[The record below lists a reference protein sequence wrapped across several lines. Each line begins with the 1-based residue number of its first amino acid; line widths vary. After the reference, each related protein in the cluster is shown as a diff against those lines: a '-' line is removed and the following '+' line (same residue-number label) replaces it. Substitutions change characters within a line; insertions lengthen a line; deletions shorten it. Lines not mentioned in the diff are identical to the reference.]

1 MWFSQENALELSC
14 LMASLCN
21 QTMVKIQI
29 TRLMSLAYY
38 KVVVMKISVNVA
50 PTIKI
55 KTAT

>member
-14 LMASLCN
+14 LMAGLCN